1 MWVVVSIVIIL
12 LGQCFLIGVRE
23 WIPGTSARGMVWKG
37 LPLGTASSGTFL
49 RASPLVSSDSPGPV
63 PLLRGMSKAKEAS
76 PLHIYFSSQLQSVP
90 LPIVDKRPLK
100 PLDEM
105 PRVMHRTQGL
115 VMVSTGGKQG
125 GESEALQSRA
135 LGYSSRDSLSLYIFV
150 RFFHPFAAHTL
161 FNDVQASFR
170 VTAPIKRGCSSK

>member
-1 MWVVVSIVIIL
+1 
-12 LGQCFLIGVRE
+12 
-23 WIPGTSARGMVWKG
+23 
-37 LPLGTASSGTFL
+37 
-49 RASPLVSSDSPGPV
+49 
-63 PLLRGMSKAKEAS
+63 MSKAKEAS
-76 PLHIYFSSQLQSVP
+76 PLHIYFSIQLQSVP